1 MTCMKCPK
9 CGLESHASAL
19 RCDCGYDFQSGQ
31 VEKSSLT
38 IDQQRVGPVG
48 VGGWLLVFCLT
59 LTVFSP
65 LMTIVNLHSAYQEF
79 NPLFRQFPGLLIVT
93 VLDFMLSMGLM
104 CFSIS
109 AGVALWQMKP
119 SAVRTTK
126 RYLMTF
132 LLCTVIAS
140 ILPFM
145 AGLPSQVN
153 EAMISEVIK
162 NGFRVL
168 VFFMVW
174 YTYLNKSRRVKNTFS
189 VS

>member
-1 MTCMKCPK
+1 MKCPH
-9 CGLESHASAL
+9 CRLESHATAL

-31 VEKSSLT
+31 VEKSYLT
-38 IDQQRVGPVG
+38 IDQQKVGPVG
-48 VGGWLLVFCLT
+48 VGGWLLFLCLT
-59 LTVFSP
+59 LTVISP
-65 LMTIVNLHSAYQEF
+65 LMTIVNLHSTYQELS
-79 NPLFRQFPGLLIVT
+79 PLFRPFPRLHTVT
-93 VLDFMLSMGLM
+93 ILDSILSVGII
-104 CFSIS
+104 CFSIG
-109 AGVALWQMKP
+109 AGAALWQRKP

-132 LLCTVIAS
+132 LLYTVVAN

-162 NGFRVL
+162 NGFRIL
-168 VFFMVW
+168 VFFTVW
-174 YTYLNKSRRVKNTFS
+174 NSYLNKSRRVKNTFS